1 MHNLRELADSAHAAF
16 EKHGTMPPPEEDAL
30 AWVAAKENGYVNC
43 LLTLLAEGCVDSIAI
58 QNNRPLPV
66 LAEMKNGDPELERWA
81 ACLSFDYKSLS
92 SDTIIHLLL
101 KTGGADMWNKR
112 TGSFKAVVVR
122 EPAPPDVVTIVMH
135 RLGWLSKGVR
145 LSVCRNAV

>member
-1 MHNLRELADSAHAAF
+1 MHDLRKMTDLAHSEF
-16 EKHGTMPPPEEDAL
+16 EKHGTLSPPEEDAL

-66 LAEMKNGDPELERWA
+66 LAEMRNGDPELERWA
-81 ACLSFDYKSLS
+81 SCLSFDYKSLS

-101 KTGGADMWNKR
+101 KTGGADKWNRR
-112 TGSFKAVVVR
+112 TGSFKTVVVR
-122 EPAPPDVVTIVMH
+122 EPAPPDVVVIVMQ
-135 RLGWLSKGVR
+135 RLGWLSKGVQ
-145 LSVCRNAV
+145 LSVSRNAV